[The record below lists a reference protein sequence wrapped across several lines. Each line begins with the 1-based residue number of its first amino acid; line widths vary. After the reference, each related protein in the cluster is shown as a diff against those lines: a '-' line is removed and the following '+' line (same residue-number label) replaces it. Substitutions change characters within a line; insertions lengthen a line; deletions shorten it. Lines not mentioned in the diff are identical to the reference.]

1 MSKNILLAKKLLPL
15 MQKSGRLIADD
26 ITTTNSFAKHIQEI
40 ISLGYDGDIHSNFS
54 KFICQ
59 NYSLATDDKVK
70 WVGEILLDWVVLD
83 TTRCLTT
90 KKYNCVLS
98 RDIGENKFLDSLSFR
113 PPDFNL
119 EAHPYTEVAITF
131 WRLPLGRIEDLII
144 SGQYDDIFDK
154 ILLWRTYCKEPFH
167 NYKYGLNIRS
177 VDEYTSVLFIKKFY
191 DVIETFYDEFTGRNF
206 RIIWQSAV
214 KFFSKEE
221 NICQFIQ
228 HKEKKE
234 MAAKRERI
242 ENETRNRE
250 SKIYLEEEKKRR
262 TEIHEENRIKKLTS
276 AKCGQ
281 KQKIIVLEMLD
292 ECMKTLLPLVTGRL
306 GFARAGLKRLLLVEP
321 MV

>member
-1 MSKNILLAKKLLPL
+1 M
-15 MQKSGRLIADD
+15 
-26 ITTTNSFAKHIQEI
+26 
-40 ISLGYDGDIHSNFS
+40 
-54 KFICQ
+54 
-59 NYSLATDDKVK
+59 
-70 WVGEILLDWVVLD
+70 D
-83 TTRCLTT
+83 TARCLTT

-144 SGQYDDIFDK
+144 SGQYEDIFDK

-177 VDEYTSVLFIKKFY
+177 VDEYTSTLFIKKFY

-234 MAAKRERI
+234 RAAKRERI
-242 ENETRNRE
+242 KNETRNRE
-250 SKIYLEEEKKRR
+250 SKIYIEEEKKRKK
-262 TEIHEENRIKKLTS
+262 EEQRFTRRI
-276 AKCGQ
+276 
-281 KQKIIVLEMLD
+281 E
-292 ECMKTLLPLVTGRL
+292 
-306 GFARAGLKRLLLVEP
+306 LKN
-321 MV
+321 